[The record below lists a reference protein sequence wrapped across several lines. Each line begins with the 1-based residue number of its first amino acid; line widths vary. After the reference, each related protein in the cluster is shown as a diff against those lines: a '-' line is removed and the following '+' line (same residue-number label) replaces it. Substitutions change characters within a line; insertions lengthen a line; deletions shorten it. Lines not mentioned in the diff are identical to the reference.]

1 MNYPSPKMKYLFLI
15 VATFL
20 SGYCSA
26 QTYLNYADTRKKVES
41 YEKMKEPNLRADLAA
56 FTLAGIGESVAK
68 EGLTKLTNSSFG
80 NNFMEFEG
88 DGIKAIIRTAPFDT
102 AGHKL
107 TFDDKYLIKID
118 KKTYYGNYG
127 YLPKSHISEIS
138 LIVDGDTVS
147 IPKEAYSDLYDANLT
162 YNSNGIKRT
171 TNAIYRSKTGYLKYL
186 YLFSKGSKDSYEV
199 TWIFQNNKYLRRVVN
214 YGLM

>member
-1 MNYPSPKMKYLFLI
+1 MKYLVIIL
-15 VATFL
+15 ATLL

-26 QTYLNYADTRKKVES
+26 QTFLDYTDTRKKVES
-41 YEKMKEPNLRADLAA
+41 FEKLREPNLRADLAA

-68 EGLTKLTNSSFG
+68 EGLTKLTTSSFG
-80 NNFMEFEG
+80 KDSMEFEG
-88 DGIKAIIRTAPFDT
+88 DGLKALIRTASFDT

-107 TFDDKYLIKID
+107 SFDDKYLIKID

-127 YLPKSHISEIS
+127 YIPKTHISEVS
-138 LIVDGDTVS
+138 LIVDGDTVA
-147 IPKEAYSDLYDANLT
+147 IPREAYSDLYDVNLT
-162 YNSNGIKRT
+162 YYSGGAKRT

-186 YLFSKGSKDSYEV
+186 YLFSKGNRDSYEV

-214 YGLM
+214 YGLL

>member
-1 MNYPSPKMKYLFLI
+1 MKYLFI
-15 VATFL
+15 VLTTFL

-26 QTYLNYADTRKKVES
+26 QTYLDYTDTRKKVES
-41 YEKMKEPNLRADLAA
+41 FEKLREPNLRADLAA
-56 FTLAGIGESVAK
+56 FTLGGIGESVAK
-68 EGLTKLTNSSFG
+68 EGLTKLTNSSSG
-80 NNFMEFEG
+80 IDFMEFDG
-88 DGIKAIIRTAPFDT
+88 DSIKAIIRTAPFDT

-118 KKTYYGNYG
+118 KKTYFGNYG
-127 YLPKSHISEIS
+127 YIPKNHITNIS
-138 LIVDGDTVS
+138 LIVGRDTVS
-147 IPKEAYSDLYDANLT
+147 IPKEAYSDLYDVNLT
-162 YNSNGIKRT
+162 YISDGVKRT

-186 YLFSKGSKDSYEV
+186 YLFSKGKKESYEV

>member
-1 MNYPSPKMKYLFLI
+1 MKYSFI
-15 VATFL
+15 VFAIFL

-26 QTYLNYADTRKKVES
+26 QTFLDYTDTRKKAES
-41 YEKMKEPNLRADLAA
+41 FEKVKEPNLRADLAV
-56 FTLAGIGESVAK
+56 FTLGGIGESVAK
-68 EGLTKLTNSSFG
+68 EGLNKLTNSSFG
-80 NNFMEFEG
+80 NNFMEFDG
-88 DGIKAIIRTAPFDT
+88 DGIKAFIRTAPFDT

-127 YLPKSHISEIS
+127 FIPKNHVSEIS
-138 LIVDGDTVS
+138 LIVDGDTVA
-147 IPKEAYSDLYDANLT
+147 IPKEAYSDLYDVNLT
-162 YNSNGIKRT
+162 YNSGGIKRT

-186 YLFSKGSKDSYEV
+186 YLFSKGNKESYEV

-214 YGLM
+214 YGLL

>member
-1 MNYPSPKMKYLFLI
+1 MIYSSQKMKYLFL
-15 VATFL
+15 VFATFL

-26 QTYLNYADTRKKVES
+26 QAYLDYTDTRKKVES
-41 YEKMKEPNLRADLAA
+41 FEKLKEANLRGDLAT
-56 FTLAGIGESVAK
+56 FTIGGIGESVAK
-68 EGLTKLTNSSFG
+68 EGLIKLTTSSFG
-80 NNFMEFEG
+80 NDFMEFEG
-88 DGIKAIIRTAPFDT
+88 DGIKALIKTAPYDT

-127 YLPKSHISEIS
+127 YIPKNHIIEVS
-138 LIVDGDTVS
+138 LIVNGDTVL
-147 IPKEAYSDLYDANLT
+147 IPKEAYADLYDVNLT
-162 YNSNGIKRT
+162 YINNGTKRT

-186 YLFSKGSKDSYEV
+186 YLYSKGNKDSYEV

>member
-1 MNYPSPKMKYLFLI
+1 MKYLLI
-15 VATFL
+15 VLSTFL

-26 QTYLNYADTRKKVES
+26 QTYLDYTDTRKKGES
-41 YEKMKEPNLRADLAA
+41 FEKVREPNLRADLAA

-80 NNFMEFEG
+80 KDFMEFDG
-88 DGIKAIIRTAPFDT
+88 DGIKALIRTAPYDT

-127 YLPKSHISEIS
+127 YIPKNHIVEIS

-147 IPKEAYSDLYDANLT
+147 IPKEAYSDLYDVNLT
-162 YNSNGIKRT
+162 YFSGGAKRT

-186 YLFSKGSKDSYEV
+186 YLFSRGNKDSYEV

-214 YGLM
+214 YGLL